1 LIVGSS
7 NLITPQ
13 AMLPA
18 IVPAFVY
25 LALWYVLA
33 GLIHGLIGIETR
45 SRSFAVIDKML
56 ELGTAAKGSL

>member
-1 LIVGSS
+1 
-7 NLITPQ
+7 
-13 AMLPA
+13 MLPA